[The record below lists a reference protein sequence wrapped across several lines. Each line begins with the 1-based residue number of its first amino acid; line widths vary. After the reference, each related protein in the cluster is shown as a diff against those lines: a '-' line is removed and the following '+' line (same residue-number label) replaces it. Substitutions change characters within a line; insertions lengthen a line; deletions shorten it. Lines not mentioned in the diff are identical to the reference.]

1 MALKMFYHVANIGD
15 ACSTAIHPKSTTH
28 SQLSA
33 EDQVENGVL
42 DADFRLSI
50 GEEHIDNIIADLE
63 KALAA
68 V

>member
-1 MALKMFYHVANIGD
+1 MFYHVANIGD
-15 ACSTAIHPKSTTH
+15 ACSIAIHPKSTTH

-33 EDQVENGVL
+33 EDRLENGVL

-50 GEEHIDNIIADLE
+50 GKEHIDDIIANLE
-63 KALAA
+63 NALAA